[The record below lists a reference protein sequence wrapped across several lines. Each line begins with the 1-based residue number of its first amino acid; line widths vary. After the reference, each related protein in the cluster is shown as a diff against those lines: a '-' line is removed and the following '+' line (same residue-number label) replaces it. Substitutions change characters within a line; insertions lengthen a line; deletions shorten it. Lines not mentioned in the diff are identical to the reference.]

1 MVKVTS
7 KDETARRIAERSIE
21 TFLSGKQSQKW
32 LIGVIRESGINK
44 EALKKLFSE
53 AYTRHLGNLQ
63 LLELEKACKQMGF
76 L

>member
-1 MVKVTS
+1 MVKVTTE
-7 KDETARRIAERSIE
+7 DESIRRMVEGSIE
-21 TFLSGKQSQKW
+21 TFLSGKQNQNW
-32 LIGVIRESGINK
+32 IIGTIRESGINK

-53 AYTRHLGNLQ
+53 AYKRHLGNLQ